1 MSSMTEPLLR
11 VMEVER
17 FATKDGPGIRTTVF
31 LKGCPLHC
39 PWCANP
45 ESQRAET
52 QLLWFEGRCTACGAC
67 VAACP
72 RGARTIVP
80 GGKPVLDRTLCA
92 VCGACVQACGQNAL
106 RLCGGQRTPSSLLA
120 EVARDQDYYQ
130 ASGGG
135 VTVSG
140 GEPFAQ
146 PEGLGAFLALCKSA
160 GLSTAV
166 ETCGAFSAEAWDACA
181 TKPDLFLFD
190 VKHAEA
196 ARLRAVTGGSLP
208 LIRQNLARA
217 AASGAE
223 VVARVPVIP
232 GFNHDEASMQGVFQ
246 LARDCGVGRVDLLPY
261 HTLGKNKYAAL
272 GLDYPMGDGSMLREQ
287 DLLPW
292 QQLARE
298 LGLAASIGG

>member
-1 MSSMTEPLLR
+1 M
-11 VMEVER
+11 
-17 FATKDGPGIRTTVF
+17 
-31 LKGCPLHC
+31 
-39 PWCANP
+39 
-45 ESQRAET
+45 
-52 QLLWFEGRCTACGAC
+52 
-67 VAACP
+67 
-72 RGARTIVP
+72 
-80 GGKPVLDRTLCA
+80 
-92 VCGACVQACGQNAL
+92 
-106 RLCGGQRTPSSLLA
+106 
-120 EVARDQDYYQ
+120 
-130 ASGGG
+130 
-135 VTVSG
+135 
-140 GEPFAQ
+140 
-146 PEGLGAFLALCKSA
+146 
-160 GLSTAV
+160 
-166 ETCGAFSAEAWDACA
+166 
-181 TKPDLFLFD
+181 
-190 VKHAEA
+190 KHAEA

-232 GFNHDEASMQGVFQ
+232 GFNHDEASMRGIFQ